1 MIENKKPM
9 LMISLTI
16 NDSQNSIVP
25 AIIDTGANCSCIN
38 IEFHDQYFPRSKL
51 QKLQTGN
58 VK

>member
-38 IEFHDQYFPRSKL
+38 AEFHDQYFP
-51 QKLQTGN
+51 
-58 VK
+58 